1 VADQTGTPDQTGAPG
16 QAGAAVPGGGAE
28 PTDPPKLMPW
38 FLLYTLGRLAIA
50 AALIGLL
57 WLLGLPGTPGF
68 LFGVLLAMP
77 VSFLVLS
84 PVRQRLTSA
93 LVARNERKE
102 ALRAQ
107 LRGSDADDG

>member
-1 VADQTGTPDQTGAPG
+1 MADQTGAPE
-16 QAGAAVPGGGAE
+16 AGTAGGPAAE
-28 PTDPPKLMPW
+28 PKLARW
-38 FLLYTLGRLAIA
+38 FVLYTFGRLAIA

-84 PVRQRLTSA
+84 PVRRQLTSA
-93 LVARNERKE
+93 LAARNDRKE
-102 ALRAQ
+102 ALRAE
-107 LRGSDADDG
+107 LRGTDTDDGR

>member
-1 VADQTGTPDQTGAPG
+1 VADQTGATEASA
-16 QAGAAVPGGGAE
+16 AGGPAAE
-28 PTDPPKLMPW
+28 PKLAQW
-38 FLLYTLGRLAIA
+38 FVLYTLGRLAIA

-84 PVRQRLTSA
+84 PVRKRLTGA
-93 LVARNERKE
+93 LVVRQERKE

-107 LRGSDADDG
+107 LRGSDADDDN

>member
-1 VADQTGTPDQTGAPG
+1 MADQTGATEAST
-16 QAGAAVPGGGAE
+16 AGGPAAE
-28 PTDPPKLMPW
+28 PRLALW
-38 FLLYTLGRLAIA
+38 FVLYTLGRLAIA

-84 PVRQRLTSA
+84 PVRTRLTSA
-93 LVARNERKE
+93 LVVRQERKE
-102 ALRAQ
+102 ALRAE
-107 LRGSDADDG
+107 LRGSEDDRGTSS

>member
-1 VADQTGTPDQTGAPG
+1 VADQTGATEHTGATG
-16 QAGAAVPGGGAE
+16 QSGAPAGAAPA
-28 PTDPPKLMPW
+28 PPLATW

-50 AALIGLL
+50 AALIAAL
-57 WLLGLPGTPGF
+57 WALGLPGTPGF

-93 LVARNERKE
+93 LVARSERKE
-102 ALRAQ
+102 ALRAE
-107 LRGSDADDG
+107 LRGTDAEE